1 MEDYLSKLG
10 LTEQERKVYIACLKL
25 DSAKASDIAE
35 HSLIERQAS
44 YYVLRQLIKKGMIT
58 KSTKSGVT
66 YYSCINPLLL
76 LDNVEEEKRI
86 KEDAIKN
93 LAKEYKNLKGVAIP
107 KPKVE
112 IYEGIEGFKT
122 AAREMINLNDK
133 EAYSYISEKVI
144 NFRPIFLEPYI
155 KQRIEKGIKAKIITE
170 NTKSLQERK
179 KNNKKEFREMKFMDE
194 LMKGKDYELAISKEK
209 VIFLRVTDKEQIGI
223 KIEDPSF
230 AELQANIFN
239 LLWKLAKK

>member
-1 MEDYLSKLG
+1 MEDYLIKLG
-10 LTEQERKVYIACLKL
+10 LTEQERKIYIACLKL
-25 DSAKASDIAE
+25 NSAKASTIAE
-35 HSLIERQAS
+35 HSLTERQAS
-44 YYVLRQLIKKGMIT
+44 YYILRQLIKKGMIT
-58 KSTKSGVT
+58 QSTKSGVT
-66 YYSCINPLLL
+66 YYSCVNPSLL
-76 LDNVEEEKRI
+76 LDNIEEEKRI
-86 KEDAIKN
+86 KEEAIKN
-93 LAKEYKNLKGVAIP
+93 LAKEYRNLKGVAIP

-122 AAREMINLNDK
+122 AAREMINLDDK
-133 EAYSYISEKVI
+133 EVYTYISEKIV

-155 KQRIEKGIKAKIITE
+155 KKRIEKRINAKVITE
-170 NTKSLQERK
+170 KTSSFQQRK
-179 KNNKKEFREMKFMDE
+179 KESKKELREVKFLDE

>member
-25 DSAKASDIAE
+25 DSAKASTIAE

-44 YYVLRQLIKKGMIT
+44 YYVLRQLIKKGMLT
-58 KSTKSGVT
+58 KSTKSGVS
-66 YYSCINPLLL
+66 YYSCVDPWLL
-76 LDNVEEEKRI
+76 LDNIEEEKRV

-93 LAKEYKNLKGVAIP
+93 LAEEYKNLKGVAIP

-133 EAYSYISEKVI
+133 EVYSYISEKIV

-155 KQRIEKGIKAKIITE
+155 KKRIEKGIKAKIITE

-179 KNNKKEFREMKFMDE
+179 KASKHEFREMKFIDE